1 MCHECN
7 CVFYYTG
14 SDPSF
19 TYHAIG
25 REESVPPQPTSHE
38 IGSEDI
44 SSEFNDIST
53 VPTVKTDTK
62 SQPVFKT
69 PTQANELTT
78 ATTETVFL
86 KLDDSCE
93 MSAVPLLPEST
104 VNSVEKFVFF
114 VGYRRSGHSMIGS
127 VMDAHP
133 DMIIAHEYLL
143 FKKCVAKLEQS
154 NHLFRD
160 KYNLFNTLYAN
171 SYFSAQ
177 CGWRSNATTSKGY
190 NFDFGF
196 KWQGTYNHLR
206 VIGDKAGGGT
216 MDIIDTTYGRKC
228 FREMSE
234 LHVPLVAIHVVRNP
248 FDMIATAAL
257 VSKGIS
263 DRSSLN
269 GTTVDIPFI
278 KLQKYATKVLSEAG
292 QVVWVT
298 SQAGEN
304 LSIVEL
310 HSEDYIQ
317 NPEAVTR
324 HLCEGLGVDCP
335 EEYVEECARKAYTT
349 ISRSR
354 DSIEWP
360 PTVLSFIR
368 AEMKKYPFFNGYT
381 FKDSY
386 RQL

>member
-1 MCHECN
+1 MLERPELN
-7 CVFYYTG
+7 NVSTV
-14 SDPSF
+14 STLTTDTTPLTPISSF
-19 TYHAIG
+19 TTAKK
-25 REESVPPQPTSHE
+25 
-38 IGSEDI
+38 DI
-44 SSEFNDIST
+44 FT
-53 VPTVKTDTK
+53 
-62 SQPVFKT
+62 
-69 PTQANELTT
+69 
-78 ATTETVFL
+78 

-93 MSAVPLLPEST
+93 TDALPLLPEST

-143 FKKCVAKLEQS
+143 FKKCVAKLEQN

-171 SYFSAQ
+171 SYLSAQ

-206 VIGDKAGGGT
+206 VIGDKAGGNTIT
-216 MDIIDTTYGRKC
+216 MLDSTLGRKC
-228 FREMSE
+228 FEETSQ

-248 FDMIATAAL
+248 FDMIATDAI
-257 VSKGIS
+257 VSKHIYNK
-263 DRSSLN
+263 SSLN
-269 GTTVDIPFI
+269 GETVRLISS
-278 KLQKYATKVLSEAG
+278 KLEEHARLVLSQAR
-292 QVVWVT
+292 QIVWFT
-298 SQAGEN
+298 SQAGGN

-310 HSEDYIQ
+310 HIEDYIQ

-335 EEYVEECARKAYTT
+335 EEYVEECARKAYTEV
-349 ISRSR
+349 SRSR
-354 DSIEWP
+354 DLIEWP

-381 FKDSY
+381 FEDSY
-386 RQL
+386 RQIGGDE

>member
-1 MCHECN
+1 M
-7 CVFYYTG
+7 
-14 SDPSF
+14 
-19 TYHAIG
+19 
-25 REESVPPQPTSHE
+25 PPQPKINDIE
-38 IGSEDI
+38 SEKHI
-44 SSEFNDIST
+44 LSELNDIST
-53 VPTVKTDTK
+53 VPTVTVNNNAQ
-62 SQPVFKT
+62 SFKT
-69 PTQANELTT
+69 PIT
-78 ATTETVFL
+78 ATTTLEEAEFL

-93 MSAVPLLPEST
+93 TDALPLLPEST

-143 FKKCVAKLEQS
+143 FKKCIAKLKQN

-177 CGWRSNATTSKGY
+177 CGWRSNATTGKGY

-216 MDIIDTTYGRKC
+216 MDMIRSTYGRKC

-234 LHVPLVAIHVVRNP
+234 LHVPLVAVHVVRNP
-248 FDMIATAAL
+248 FDMIATTAL
-257 VSKGIS
+257 VYEGIS

-269 GTTVDIPFI
+269 GRLLSFTSSNL
-278 KLQKYATKVLSEAG
+278 KKCAKKVLSEAE

-310 HSEDYIQ
+310 HIEDYIQ

-335 EEYVEECARKAYTT
+335 EEYVKECARKAYTEV
-349 ISRSR
+349 SRSR

-386 RQL
+386 RQLGDA